1 MFYLSS
7 KYKETKIYACVR
19 ADVRVFPYIYKNEYY
34 LCVIVNICAFVEG
47 VRVFWSM
54 FLSLLVLPT
63 YIKQFAILH
72 EVLVLVKLLEMY

>member
-1 MFYLSS
+1 MH
-7 KYKETKIYACVR
+7 ACVR
-19 ADVRVFPYIYKNEYY
+19 ACVPVDVRVFPYIYKNEYY

-63 YIKQFAILH
+63 YITVCYIARGFSLSKIS
-72 EVLVLVKLLEMY
+72 